1 MANTVW
7 LVLIAAGAVAGLATG
22 TSGAVTR
29 AALESASSAVTLCL
43 SLIGVMALWC
53 GVMRIAEQAGI
64 ARWLARAVA
73 PVTRTLFPSV
83 PASHPA
89 IAAVTMSIAANLL
102 GMGNA
107 ATPLGIKAM
116 EELATLSDDG
126 DEASDAMC
134 TFVAICTAGITLVP
148 TTIIAIRTQFG
159 SRSPAEIVA
168 PIILVNVLATAVA
181 LMADRFLR
189 PVSRSRRT

>member
-7 LVLIAAGAVAGLATG
+7 LVLIAAGAVTGLATG
-22 TSGAVTR
+22 TSEAVTR
-29 AALESASSAVTLCL
+29 AALESAGSAVTLCL
-43 SLIGVMALWC
+43 GLIGVMALWC
-53 GVMRIAEQAGI
+53 GVMKIAEEAGI

-73 PVTRTLFPSV
+73 PVARMLFPSV